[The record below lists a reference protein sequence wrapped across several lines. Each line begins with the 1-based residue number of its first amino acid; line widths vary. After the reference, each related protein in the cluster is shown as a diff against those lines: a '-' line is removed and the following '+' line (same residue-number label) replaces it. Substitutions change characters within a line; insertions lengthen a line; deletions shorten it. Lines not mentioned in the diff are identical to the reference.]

1 MFKFKNFMI
10 YFRKEIKYLKILG
23 VPTVKIFATVKK
35 KYIYKI
41 KASVR
46 VLAYRPIDSKIVTI

>member
-35 KYIYKI
+35 NIYKI